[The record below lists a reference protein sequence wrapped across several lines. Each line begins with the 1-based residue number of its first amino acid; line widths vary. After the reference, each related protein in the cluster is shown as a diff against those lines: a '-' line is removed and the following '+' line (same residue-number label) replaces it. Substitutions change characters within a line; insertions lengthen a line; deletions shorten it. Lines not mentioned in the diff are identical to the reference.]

1 MKKFLAVFLA
11 GLMALSMA
19 ACGGS
24 PAPSSTAPTPE
35 SSGTPAPEAPSG
47 DGAGASA
54 EVAKPSSPYRYS
66 MASGSVGGN

>member
-24 PAPSSTAPTPE
+24 PAPSSTAQAGQHWNRTP
-35 SSGTPAPEAPSG
+35 
-47 DGAGASA
+47 
-54 EVAKPSSPYRYS
+54 
-66 MASGSVGGN
+66 